1 MDKIEFLDQDILE
14 RLYAP
19 TSIGDQSL
27 TFEDFLKLP
36 VNDEYLKN
44 KLKSNTIDI
53 ITTPTTPTPIPLIP
67 TKEDDVNIS
76 EK

>member
-1 MDKIEFLDQDILE
+1 MDRIEFLDQDILD

-19 TSIGDQSL
+19 TSTNDQTL

-36 VNDEYLKN
+36 VNDAYLKN
-44 KLKSNTIDI
+44 KNKSNTIDI
-53 ITTPTTPTPIPLIP
+53 TTTPTPPSTP
-67 TKEDDVNIS
+67 TKTKDDELLS

>member
-14 RLYAP
+14 RLYTP

-53 ITTPTTPTPIPLIP
+53 ITTPTTPIMMMIFPIPMM
-67 TKEDDVNIS
+67 K
-76 EK
+76 

>member
-1 MDKIEFLDQDILE
+1 MDKIEFLDQDILT
-14 RLYAP
+14 RLYEP
-19 TSIGDQSL
+19 TSISDQTL

-44 KLKSNTIDI
+44 KNKSNTIDI
-53 ITTPTTPTPIPLIP
+53 ITTPASPSTPTKDELL
-67 TKEDDVNIS
+67 S

>member
-1 MDKIEFLDQDILE
+1 MDKIEFLDQDILD

-19 TSIGDQSL
+19 TSTNDQTLL

-44 KLKSNTIDI
+44 KNKSNTIDI
-53 ITTPTTPTPIPLIP
+53 ITTPTPTPTKTNI
-67 TKEDDVNIS
+67 KEKS
-76 EK
+76 T

>member
-14 RLYAP
+14 RLYTP
-19 TSIGDQSL
+19 TSIGDQTL

-44 KLKSNTIDI
+44 KLKSNSINI
-53 ITTPTTPTPIPLIP
+53 ITTP
-67 TKEDDVNIS
+67 TKEDDVNLS